1 MNHFFCEV
9 LFFLIFLPK
18 FCFASIELTIS
29 NLESKDDYYSVD
41 AVVTGMSSSS
51 ATFIQGMFTK
61 SDTTK
66 YFGYTLSKKAEW
78 LAYTSSP
85 EKSFVLE
92 NYLELQNNISQKI
105 YIKPNYSD
113 LDYLGPGSYVLKLKR
128 YTASGSPSDYS
139 NSLELSLNHSLTTTP
154 SPTPTPSPTSTPTIS
169 SATTLSLQVTKLP
182 QTQVTPPTS
191 NPTKTSTLAISKTT
205 PSTISA
211 SPTLVSQVLAT
222 ASSVLSTEFQNVIP
236 EKAEIDQIDVA
247 TESTISSSIKL
258 SDKSLF
264 LAGITVFSFS
274 GGLLYF
280 RLKNL

>member
-1 MNHFFCEV
+1 MKHFFCEV
-9 LFFLIFLPK
+9 LFFLIFFPR

-78 LAYTSSP
+78 LAYASSP

-92 NYLELQNNISQKI
+92 NYIELQNNISQKI
-105 YIKPNYSD
+105 YIKPNYTD

-154 SPTPTPSPTSTPTIS
+154 SPTPTPTSTATSAPTSTPTSAPTIS
-169 SATTLSLQVTKLP
+169 STTTLTSQATKLP
-182 QTQVTPPTS
+182 QTQVTPPPS
-191 NPTKTSTLAISKTT
+191 SSTKVSA
-205 PSTISA
+205 SA

-222 ASSVLSTEFQNVIP
+222 ASSKLSTELPSIIP
-236 EKAEIDQIDVA
+236 SEAEISQINVS
-247 TESTISSSIKL
+247 TESAISSSVKF

-264 LAGITVFSFS
+264 LAGITIFCFS